1 MVLGGAITWRP
12 LFRCAMAGSPGG
24 ISFCRSRFGDMVKVS
39 GRRRPIKAKLPLVLA
54 DRVSNRRLK
63 LGEASCVTEMALMM
77 ACWKA
82 HEFSDSACAKE
93 IKTYFE
99 CAAKAEAKKKE
110 TTPEESSGTLD
121 AEKVNKLLGRHPN
134 ITY

>member
-1 MVLGGAITWRP
+1 
-12 LFRCAMAGSPGG
+12 MAGSLGG
-24 ISFCRSRFGDMVKVS
+24 ISFWRSRSADLVRVP
-39 GRRRPIKAKLPLVLA
+39 GRRRPIKAKLPLALS
-54 DRVSNRRLK
+54 DRVSNRHLK

-82 HEFSDSACAKE
+82 NEFSDSACAKE
-93 IKTYFE
+93 INTFFE

-121 AEKVNKLLGRHPN
+121 SQQVNKLLGRHPN
-134 ITY
+134 ITHYY